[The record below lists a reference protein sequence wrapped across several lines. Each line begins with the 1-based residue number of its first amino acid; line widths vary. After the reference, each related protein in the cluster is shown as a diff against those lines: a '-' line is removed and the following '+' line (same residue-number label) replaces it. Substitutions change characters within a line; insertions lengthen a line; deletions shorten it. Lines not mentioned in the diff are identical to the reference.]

1 MRLDNTFYI
10 GQFAIRGLFALRW
23 IRYAFIYKLFLSKIP
38 AVIDGGC
45 FTVKDVFYAWNGIFW
60 VRKMQIFFREYCG
73 NSDTG
78 KYRAF

>member
-38 AVIDGGC
+38 AVIDGGFFC
-45 FTVKDVFYAWNGIFW
+45 FTVKDIFYASELNFLGE
-60 VRKMQIFFREYCG
+60 KNADFFSRVLWQFRY
-73 NSDTG
+73 G
-78 KYRAF
+78 KV